1 MLQKLKLHI
10 SKNREGSLEQG
21 TLLSIHTQPKEW
33 SYIDCFKHNLK
44 KYKRQYFGY
53 INKNN
58 EHTLFIN
65 CFWGDEIFHKNE
77 WLKNRIMVLDGGSY
91 YWNVKYNIEKDEL
104 FDLDV
109 NGGG

>member
-1 MLQKLKLHI
+1 MDKAETALKQQLKKLNSRLINQAFSPVIYK
-10 SKNREGSLEQG
+10 
-21 TLLSIHTQPKEW
+21 
-33 SYIDCFKHNLK
+33 NLK

-65 CFWGDEIFHKNE
+65 CFWGNEIFHENE

-104 FDLDV
+104 DV
-109 NGGG
+109 NGEG